1 MSNQIAKILSIFMA
15 VLFALTAL
23 FGLLFYINI
32 VPINPLKTLADIPDN
47 MMKYVNW
54 ILLYSV
60 ILLLAVVFVSF
71 VVNPILKIVSNP
83 KGVLRT
89 IISIVILAV
98 IVGIAFALSS
108 TEPVHLIGG
117 DKIPSDGSLILA
129 DTTLYAS
136 YILTGLVVIA
146 IIASEVKR
154 LLKF

>member
-15 VLFALTAL
+15 VLFAITAI
-23 FGLLFYINI
+23 FGLLFYVNI
-32 VPINPLKTLADIPDN
+32 VPLKPLTLVDIPDN

-71 VVNPILKIVSNP
+71 VVNPVLKIISNP

-117 DKIPSDGSLILA
+117 DKIPSDSSLILA